1 MSLRAFWHS
10 TVDMYVVQSM
20 YCKMQHL
27 VIAEAELKWVSGSSV
42 KCVEILGWVTWVVG
56 LAEADLDGAEPAPPL
71 PLGRRTYAVTHGTH
85 RVTTVLY
92 YGDTIVS

>member
-42 KCVEILGWVTWVVG
+42 KCVEILGWVT
-56 LAEADLDGAEPAPPL
+56 
-71 PLGRRTYAVTHGTH
+71 
-85 RVTTVLY
+85 
-92 YGDTIVS
+92 